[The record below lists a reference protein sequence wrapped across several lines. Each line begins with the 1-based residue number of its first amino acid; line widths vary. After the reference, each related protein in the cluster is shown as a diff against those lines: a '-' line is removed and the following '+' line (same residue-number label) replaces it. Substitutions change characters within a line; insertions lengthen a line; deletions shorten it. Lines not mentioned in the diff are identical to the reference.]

1 MAQNVQAPLLAVG
14 EEPFAVIGRAGLLT
28 MPHGAHFGEPIEAL
42 ARRMYRDIKL
52 SRALDREGLALQ
64 RQGEL
69 ALWLSCEGQ
78 EGAQVGVMRALRDSD
93 FVFPSYRDHA
103 AALCRGLTPEEL
115 LPMWRGS
122 AHSGWDPKDHNFH
135 IFTLVLATQLLHAV
149 GYAMGVKLD
158 GADSIVVAFVGD
170 GALSEG
176 DASEAM
182 NWAAVQQVPLIIFCQ
197 NNQWAISTPSAKQFR
212 SPLHERAKGFGLDAR
227 HVDGNDALAVNL
239 VMRDAVARV
248 RAGGGPV
255 FLEAVTYRM
264 LGHSSSDDPS
274 RYRPAEEVEMWR
286 SRDPLTRLR
295 LVLDAH
301 HWADAQFYDD
311 VERDAATFGQRVRAA
326 CLALPQASLDETF
339 RTMFVAETSESR
351 REREAYRAFQE
362 SLA

>member
-1 MAQNVQAPLLAVG
+1 MAQNVEASRLAVG
-14 EEPFAVIGRAGLLT
+14 DEPFAVVGRAGLLT
-28 MPHGAHFGEPIEAL
+28 LPHGTDFGEPLEAL
-42 ARRMYRDIKL
+42 VRRMYRDIVM

-78 EGAQVGVMRALRDSD
+78 EGAQVGVMRALRDTD

-149 GYAMGVKLD
+149 GYSMGVKLD
-158 GADSIVVAFVGD
+158 GEDSIVVAFVGD

-182 NWAAVQQVPLIIFCQ
+182 NWAAIQQVPLIIFCQ
-197 NNQWAISTPSAKQFR
+197 NNQWAISTPNAKQFR
-212 SPLHERAKGFGLDAR
+212 SPLHARAKGFGLDAR
-227 HVDGNDALAVNL
+227 HVDGNDAIAVNL
-239 VMRDAVARV
+239 VMRDAVASV

-274 RYRPAEEVEMWR
+274 RYRSAAEVDLWR
-286 SRDPLTRLR
+286 SRDPLKRLR
-295 LVLDAH
+295 LVLDVH
-301 HWADAQFYDD
+301 HWADEQFYAD
-311 VERDAATFGQRVRAA
+311 VDRDATAFGERVRAA
-326 CLALPQASLDETF
+326 CLALPQPTLDETF
-339 RTMFVAETSESR
+339 RNMFVAETAESR
-351 REREAYRAFQE
+351 REHEAHRAFQE